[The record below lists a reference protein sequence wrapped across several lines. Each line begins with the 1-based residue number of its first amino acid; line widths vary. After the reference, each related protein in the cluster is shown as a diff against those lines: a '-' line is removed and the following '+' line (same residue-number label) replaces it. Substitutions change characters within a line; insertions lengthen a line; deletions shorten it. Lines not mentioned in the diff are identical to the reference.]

1 MSAPIS
7 IQPQPTWSDED
18 RARAEHYA
26 LIARLFHAA
35 PDAALLAAL
44 AQAGQTLGG
53 EGGELPR
60 AWAVL
65 GAAAQAMPQ
74 QAVADEFDALFVSVG
89 KPDVMSNGSWYLTG
103 FLQEEPLAELRDD
116 LAALG
121 LGRRP
126 GVTET
131 EFGEVV
137 AQLGERL
144 FLQEAGEVPGAVAH
158 HLGLADADEE
168 RVELV
173 GHRLRRHR
181 LRGGAQ
187 GGPGAR
193 QLAAL
198 AAERSAGLRKRR
210 QQCGVGRGVEQAGD
224 QRVVLGARAV
234 LVRPGRLRLKGD
246 DGARGV
252 FHSASFIQ

>member
-1 MSAPIS
+1 MKDAASSTIAL
-7 IQPQPTWSDED
+7 QPQPTWSDED

-26 LIARLFHAA
+26 LLARLFHAA

-44 AQAGQTLGG
+44 VQAGRTLGG

-60 AWAVL
+60 AWAAL

-116 LAALG
+116 LAELG

-131 EFGEVV
+131 EDHIAALAEVMRHLVLTGPDAAGLARQQQFFGRHIAPWY
-137 AQLGERL
+137 AQ
-144 FLQEAGEVPGAVAH
+144 FAGALAVVPGADFYAKVG
-158 HLGLADADEE
+158 GL
-168 RVELV
+168 
-173 GHRLRRHR
+173 
-181 LRGGAQ
+181 
-187 GGPGAR
+187 
-193 QLAAL
+193 LAAFMDIEREAFDML
-198 AAERSAGLRKRR
+198 EAE
-210 QQCGVGRGVEQAGD
+210 
-224 QRVVLGARAV
+224 AR
-234 LVRPGRLRLKGD
+234 
-246 DGARGV
+246 
-252 FHSASFIQ
+252 

>member
-1 MSAPIS
+1 MSAAANATLS

-26 LIARLFHAA
+26 LLARLFHAA

-53 EGGELPR
+53 EEGDLPR

-65 GAAAQAMPQ
+65 GAAAQAMTP

-89 KPDVMSNGSWYLTG
+89 KPEVMSNGSWYLTG

-131 EFGEVV
+131 ED
-137 AQLGERL
+137 
-144 FLQEAGEVPGAVAH
+144 H
-158 HLGLADADEE
+158 I
-168 RVELV
+168 
-173 GHRLRRHR
+173 
-181 LRGGAQ
+181 
-187 GGPGAR
+187 
-193 QLAAL
+193 AAL
-198 AAERSAGLRKRR
+198 AEVMRHLVLTGPDEAGLVR
-210 QQCGVGRGVEQAGD
+210 QRQFFGRHLAPWYAQFAGALAAVPKADFYAKVGGLLAAFMDIEREAFD
-224 QRVVLGARAV
+224 MLGAE
-234 LVRPGRLRLKGD
+234 
-246 DGARGV
+246 AR
-252 FHSASFIQ
+252 

>member
-1 MSAPIS
+1 MNDAAIS

-53 EGGELPR
+53 DGGELPR
-60 AWAVL
+60 AWAAL
-65 GAAAQAMPQ
+65 GAAARSMPQ
-74 QAVADEFDALFVSVG
+74 RAVTDEFDALFVSVG

-131 EFGEVV
+131 ED
-137 AQLGERL
+137 
-144 FLQEAGEVPGAVAH
+144 H
-158 HLGLADADEE
+158 I
-168 RVELV
+168 
-173 GHRLRRHR
+173 
-181 LRGGAQ
+181 
-187 GGPGAR
+187 
-193 QLAAL
+193 AAL
-198 AAERSAGLRKRR
+198 AEVMRHLVLTGPDAAGLAR
-210 QQCGVGRGVEQAGD
+210 QQQFFGRHLAPWYAQFAGALAAAPKADFYAKVAGLLAAFMDIERQAFD
-224 QRVVLGARAV
+224 MLETEAR
-234 LVRPGRLRLKGD
+234 
-246 DGARGV
+246 
-252 FHSASFIQ
+252 